1 MNIQI
6 KCRFT
11 GSVLFEHDCKD
22 NTIKLTV
29 LAAFEKKIS
38 LANAYLRGAD
48 LSGAYLSGAYLRG
61 ADLSGAYLRGA
72 YLSGAY
78 LRGADLSGAYLRGA
92 DLSGA
97 DLSGAKLKNGEIV
110 GESDRPFFTLGPIGS
125 AERMLYAFSTDKGI
139 RLQTGCFFGTVEE
152 FEAQLKTTHGK
163 NEHAREYEAAMELI
177 QAHFKIWKPK
187 K

>member
-38 LANAYLRGAD
+38 LAN
-48 LSGAYLSGAYLRG
+48 
-61 ADLSGAYLRGA
+61 
-72 YLSGAY
+72 
-78 LRGADLSGAYLRGA
+78 AYLRGA